1 MSLEEKERY
10 LRHKRAMRQKKK
22 HTPKENER

>member
-10 LRHKRAMRQKKK
+10 LRHKRAMRQKNT
-22 HTPKENER
+22 HTQGE

>member
-10 LRHKRAMRQKKK
+10 LRHKRAMRQKK